1 LLGICV
7 SAIIDYYP
15 SLIAITIPPKNIK
28 ACMMERNE
36 YKKCHEDELDW
47 SSIEQLHEATL
58 QISNQCFE
66 YKKLCVGVIGIVIAA
81 LLKFAPPTN
90 WSSISYIC
98 AAISFGFW
106 LCDANAY
113 YYQRANRQKIN
124 KFIDQIRTRN
134 SNKQEHVSKLENSL
148 AGAIFNRSMSLYFY
162 ALILSFG
169 AVLYEKIS

>member
-1 LLGICV
+1 
-7 SAIIDYYP
+7 
-15 SLIAITIPPKNIK
+15 
-28 ACMMERNE
+28 MMGKNE

-81 LLKFAPPTN
+81 LLKLGDPTS

-98 AAISFGFW
+98 ATISFGFW

-124 KFIDQIRTRN
+124 KLFDQIRTRN
-134 SNKQEHVSKLENSL
+134 SNKQEHISKLENSWANAFL
-148 AGAIFNRSMSLYFY
+148 NRSMSLYFY
-162 ALILSFG
+162 SLILSFG
-169 AVLYEKIS
+169 AVLYERIS

>member
-1 LLGICV
+1 
-7 SAIIDYYP
+7 
-15 SLIAITIPPKNIK
+15 
-28 ACMMERNE
+28 MERNE

-66 YKKLCVGVIGIVIAA
+66 YKKLCVGVIGVVIAA
-81 LLKFAPPTN
+81 LLKFGVPTI

-106 LCDANAY
+106 LCDATAY

-124 KFIDQIRTRN
+124 KITDQIRTRN
-134 SNKQEHVSKLENSL
+134 SNKQEHFSKLENSWVS
-148 AGAIFNRSMSLYFY
+148 AFFNRSMSLYFY
-162 ALILSFG
+162 ALTLSFG
-169 AVLYEKIS
+169 VVIYEKIS